1 MILPQILA
9 QTTVSQV
16 SPLMLGVYIFFA
28 ILALAIAIKVTI
40 FILRI
45 VFILI
50 FLALAGGMVA
60 HLMATH

>member
-1 MILPQILA
+1 MMLPQILA
-9 QTTVSQV
+9 EVTAPPI
-16 SPLMLGVYIFFA
+16 SPLAQGVLIFFA

-45 VFILI
+45 VFVLI

-60 HLMATH
+60 HFMAAH